1 MRWRGRVLLW
11 EEYGLF
17 FGQAG
22 EATLHASPAIKICI
36 SLDQAFGLRMAD
48 EDAWMDHY
56 AAVIHAGQSHAIE
69 GRAVP
74 MAMLLIAPE
83 GSLGQLLG
91 GEGIDD
97 IPDGTTKKILPL
109 LQRFADPNTSADTVR
124 QIYEDVVQNLA
135 ENYQASV
142 TDPRVAQSIEWIRVG
157 REQGII
163 VGEIAAGVDLSEG
176 RFSHLF
182 TEHVRIPVRRYLL
195 WLRLREALHL
205 LANGGSLTET
215 AHQAGFADSAHLTR
229 TFRTALGIA
238 PSDLTK
244 ESTLIS
250 YL

>member
-1 MRWRGRVLLW
+1 VKKIMSWRGKVLLW

-17 FGQAG
+17 FGRAG
-22 EATLHASPAIKICI
+22 DASIHASPAIKICI
-36 SLDQAFGLRMAD
+36 SLDGNFGLRISD
-48 EDAWMDHY
+48 ENNWTNHR
-56 AAVIHAGQSHAIE
+56 AAVIHAGQSHAID
-69 GRAVP
+69 GRGVSL
-74 MAMLLIAPE
+74 AMLLIAPE
-83 GSLGQLLG
+83 GTLGQLFS

-97 IPDGTTKKILPL
+97 IPDQTMSSILPL
-109 LQRFADPNTSADTVR
+109 LHKVDDANTATQAYEEVVR
-124 QIYEDVVQNLA
+124 KIA
-135 ENYQASV
+135 ENYQPAM
-142 TDPRVAQSIEWIRVG
+142 TDPRVAQSIEWLRVG

-215 AHQAGFADSAHLTR
+215 AHQAGFADSAHLSR

-238 PSDLTK
+238 PSDLIK
-244 ESTLIS
+244 GSTLVS

>member
-1 MRWRGRVLLW
+1 MTWRGKVLLW

-22 EATLHASPAIKICI
+22 DASIHASPAIKICI
-36 SLDQAFGLRMAD
+36 SLDRSFGLRVAD
-48 EDAWMDHY
+48 EDTWTNHR
-56 AAVIHAGQSHAIE
+56 AAVIHAGQSHAID
-69 GRAVP
+69 GRGVSL
-74 MAMLLIAPE
+74 AMLLIAPE
-83 GSLGQLLG
+83 GALGQLLS

-97 IPDGTTKKILPL
+97 IPDEIVTSILPL
-109 LQRFADPNTSADTVR
+109 LRRLEAAETAGQT
-124 QIYEDVVQNLA
+124 YKEVVQKIA
-135 ENYQASV
+135 KNYQPAV
-142 TDPRVAQSIEWIRVG
+142 TDPRVAQSIEWLRVG

-163 VGEIAAGVDLSEG
+163 VGELAAGVDLSEG

-215 AHQAGFADSAHLTR
+215 AHQAGFADSAHLSR

-238 PSDLTK
+238 PSDLIK
-244 ESTLIS
+244 GSTLVS

>member
-1 MRWRGRVLLW
+1 MSWRGRVLLW
-11 EEYGLF
+11 DEYGLF
-17 FGQAG
+17 VGKAG
-22 EATLHASPAIKICI
+22 VASIHASPAIKICI
-36 SLDQAFGLRMAD
+36 SLDESFGLRTSDD
-48 EDAWMDHY
+48 ENWTNHRAS
-56 AAVIHAGQSHAIE
+56 VIHAGQPHAID
-69 GRAVP
+69 GRGVS

-83 GSLGQLLG
+83 GTLGQLFS

-97 IPDGTTKKILPL
+97 IPLHTLNNILPL
-109 LQRFADPNTSADTVR
+109 LQRFDDSGTANQLYDEVVR
-124 QIYEDVVQNLA
+124 TIA
-135 ENYQASV
+135 ENYQPTV
-142 TDPRVAQSIEWIRVG
+142 TDPRVAQSIEWIRQG

-163 VGEIAAGVDLSEG
+163 VGELAAGVDLSEG

-205 LANGGSLTET
+205 LADGGSLTET

-238 PSDLTK
+238 PSDLIK
-244 ESTLIS
+244 DSTLVS